1 MGERDYYLLHI
12 NIMKCFESPI
22 TTCSPSP
29 IYQRNYSNLILI
41 VVFLEAQLIAWLRL
55 MLATLYGK
63 LIWLIFHGGKW
74 EVWVVV
80 KIMLSAIFIGI
91 SSSSS
96 WNVFEMTRDRVESS
110 SWIFVFI
117 HDITQNT
124 FLNFRLENFSISRI
138 FHFSLERAS
147 ISLTSGELND
157 QNNVS
162 RRPPKESWKCS

>member
-91 SSSSS
+91 SYSSS
-96 WNVFEMTRDRVESS
+96 WKCFWNDTRSCWKFFLDFCFY
-110 SWIFVFI
+110 SWYYTKHVSQFPPWKF
-117 HDITQNT
+117 
-124 FLNFRLENFSISRI
+124 FNFKNFS
-138 FHFSLERAS
+138 FFSWESINFINIWRAQWS
-147 ISLTSGELND
+147 
-157 QNNVS
+157 
-162 RRPPKESWKCS
+162 K